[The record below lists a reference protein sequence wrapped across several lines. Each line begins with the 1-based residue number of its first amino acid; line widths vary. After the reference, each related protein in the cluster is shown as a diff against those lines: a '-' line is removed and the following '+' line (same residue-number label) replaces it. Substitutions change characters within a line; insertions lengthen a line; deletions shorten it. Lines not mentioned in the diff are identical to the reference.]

1 MKEQD
6 IQRIVVEV
14 IARLAPQLGADGS
27 RGDLIAVF
35 TGATVGFN
43 EAIQQVRS
51 LVLDGYR
58 IRLAFSRAAE
68 ELYVQIVRDQLAGF
82 PHISSVEPSEW
93 LSALKD
99 ALAVVVP
106 LLSVNTVAKLSQLIA
121 DNLATNLILHALFM
135 GKPVIAARNGAD
147 PAEKRR
153 GELGFHKGSPALNQ
167 ALWQRL
173 QTVAQYG
180 CHLTDVNQVREATNS
195 IFIGERGSMP
205 ERAIKMTPPPQKM
218 LTHPGRMVTAGHVLY
233 AHRIGADL
241 RLSPQ
246 SLITP
251 LARELASK
259 HRVALMKTGD
269 R

>member
-14 IARLAPQLGADGS
+14 IARLAPQLGADGR

-58 IRLAFSRAAE
+58 IRLVFSRAAE
-68 ELYVQIVRDQLAGF
+68 ELYAQLVRDQLAGF
-82 PHISSVEPSEW
+82 PHISSIEPREW

-135 GKPVIAARNGAD
+135 GKPVIAAKNGAD
-147 PAEKRR
+147 PAEKGR
-153 GELGFHKGSPALNQ
+153 GDLGFHKGSPALNQ

-180 CHLTDVNQVREATNS
+180 CHLIDVNQVREAANS

-205 ERAIKMTPPPQKM
+205 ERAIKMPPPHKT

-259 HRVALMKTGD
+259 HRVALLKTGD